1 MTNKKA
7 NQNPSLLEKIENA
20 ERRIMELKGLRHQM
34 RTYLNGSG
42 QGTRRFYLN
51 EKSERVWIDMP
62 SEEWQQHYLKS
73 HYQNDD

>member
-1 MTNKKA
+1 
-7 NQNPSLLEKIENA
+7 
-20 ERRIMELKGLRHQM
+20 M

-62 SEEWQQHYLKS
+62 SEEWQKYHLKPHYPNE
-73 HYQNDD
+73 YD